1 MRWLGLSLISV
12 LILILFMNFLLYS
25 HFQDEIE
32 REAVRLLKENGCN
45 NVVAQTLRLPSSFVF
60 LAQKSEAQLFTNI
73 GQEDI
78 MVNIL
83 VTPIGTLPLLWSLI
97 DTTYYIEIPNLEMLK
112 LQVSSNHCKG
122 LLNDLLNF

>member
-12 LILILFMNFLLYS
+12 LILILFMNFLLHS

-45 NVVAQTLRLPSSFVF
+45 NVVAQTLRLPLSFVF
-60 LAQKSEAQLFTNI
+60 LAQKSEAQFFATI
-73 GQEDI
+73 GQEDL

-112 LQVSSNHCKG
+112 LQASSNHCKG